1 MTFKKSKSPGLLGIT
16 NLEIKG
22 VLGNQIIMLALSI
35 LLSRFT
41 GLVMQITTAFI
52 NKIDR
57 EEAFQINYL
66 VSQLY

>member
-1 MTFKKSKSPGLLGIT
+1 
-16 NLEIKG
+16 
-22 VLGNQIIMLALSI
+22 
-35 LLSRFT
+35 
-41 GLVMQITTAFI
+41 MQITTAFI